1 MIIVN
6 SLYAF
11 IATFGFCILFNIRG
25 KNLFY
30 TSLGGGVT
38 WFFYLLADHFSRS
51 NIFAL
56 FIASIVAG
64 IYSEIM
70 ARVLKS
76 PVTTFSICAIIPLV
90 PGGGMYNTMLQLIQ
104 GNVNNSLTTGL
115 ATLSS
120 AGAIAVGILLAS
132 SFTKLMLFFTKQK
145 RSSSK

>member
-1 MIIVN
+1 MIVIN
-6 SLYAF
+6 SIYAF

-30 TSLGGGVT
+30 TSLGGGIT
-38 WFFYLLADHFSRS
+38 WFLYLLTVHYSNS

-64 IYSEIM
+64 LYSEIM

-90 PGGGMYNTMLQLIQ
+90 PGGGMYNTMLESIQ
-104 GNVNNSLTTGL
+104 GNVNKSLATGL
-115 ATLSS
+115 NTLAS

-132 SFTKLMLFFTKQK
+132 SFTKLVLFFTKKK
-145 RSSSK
+145 RASSN

>member
-1 MIIVN
+1 MIIIN

-38 WFFYLLADHFSRS
+38 WFFYLYADHFSSS

-145 RSSSK
+145 KVI

>member
-1 MIIVN
+1 MIIN

-38 WFFYLLADHFSRS
+38 WFFYLLADHFSSS

-145 RSSSK
+145 KVI

>member
-1 MIIVN
+1 MIIIN

-38 WFFYLLADHFSRS
+38 WFFYLLADHFSSS

-145 RSSSK
+145 KVI

>member
-1 MIIVN
+1 MIIIN

-38 WFFYLLADHFSRS
+38 WFFYLLTDHFSSS

-132 SFTKLMLFFTKQK
+132 SFTKLILFFTKPK

>member
-1 MIIVN
+1 MIIIN

-38 WFFYLLADHFSRS
+38 WFFYLLADHISSS

-132 SFTKLMLFFTKQK
+132 SFTKLMLFFTK
-145 RSSSK
+145 SKKVI